1 MASRMTLSSKTGP
14 CPSHRASPFNLSE
27 MSPMS
32 TRPCSYNGW
41 QTIKS
46 HAAPAPKSR
55 SPVFGLVEILCS
67 GPLFGC
73 SPNIGDVKAGGG
85 LAMLWWSVGL
95 KFMFATSVIAGG
107 ELPRRLF
114 SCRSLF
120 SSLVFWSSCFSISF
134 CDAVSDA
141 CCSNVLSLCSSSLT
155 CRSLR
160 SRNAR
165 CLQKNSDL
173 SLVAA
178 GERGG
183 K

>member
-1 MASRMTLSSKTGP
+1 
-14 CPSHRASPFNLSE
+14 
-27 MSPMS
+27 
-32 TRPCSYNGW
+32 
-41 QTIKS
+41 
-46 HAAPAPKSR
+46 
-55 SPVFGLVEILCS
+55 
-67 GPLFGC
+67 
-73 SPNIGDVKAGGG
+73 
-85 LAMLWWSVGL
+85 
-95 KFMFATSVIAGG
+95 
-107 ELPRRLF
+107 
-114 SCRSLF
+114 
-120 SSLVFWSSCFSISF
+120 LVFWSSCFSISF